1 MSTSVLPQLLE
12 VDSEL
17 SAQATALEAQLIELQ
32 EKRKGIQTVIFM
44 FESGEA
50 PAAADV
56 SAVAAAPT
64 TTKTATKKTAVGAKA
79 TGKRKAAKSTAAK
92 STAAE
97 STAAKSTAAKS
108 TVAKSTVAK
117 SAKSTV
123 TKSTKP
129 KVTRGRPS
137 KVKKAATA
145 VAETKTKTVS
155 EAEQKIAASKR
166 SGRTADWQR
175 YLQGTHKKSPLP
187 DVIVGVLQAQPD
199 NIFKIADVMNV
210 VFKEDMPKSHF
221 LKARNRISNILSAGA
236 RDGVWY
242 RGRGGTYSMSEKAIK
257 AS

>member
-32 EKRKGIQTVIFM
+32 EKRKGIQTVISM

-97 STAAKSTAAKS
+97 STAAKS